1 MAATRYSKKAPGK
14 AAAEPRF
21 PRRRGSF
28 SGPLMFAVAILAAIF
43 VMSVFFRV
51 SDIRV
56 KGNVHYTAD
65 EIIRAS
71 AIEEGDNLFFFDR
84 IAAISRA
91 LSKLPYIEDVSVE
104 RKLPNRVTITVAES
118 TALAYLELGD
128 EQWTL
133 DHRCKVLG
141 KAAEGETET
150 LIPVVGIKPGT
161 LMIGE
166 QMETE
171 DHDVERVEY
180 LAAILAQIEARGLT
194 EGVRE
199 IDFSNPH
206 SPEISY
212 ADKYTLV
219 LGREEGLEHKFGMF
233 VTVLERLK
241 PGDIGVIDVSD
252 GVVAHFSPN

>member
-1 MAATRYSKKAPGK
+1 MAATRYSRKPAHRP
-14 AAAEPRF
+14 AAENRPK
-21 PRRRGSF
+21 RRA
-28 SGPLMFAVAILAAIF
+28 SGFGGPVMFAVAILAAIF

-51 SDIRV
+51 SDIQV
-56 KGNVHYTAD
+56 KGNVHYTAT
-65 EIIRAS
+65 EVIRAS

-104 RKLPNRVTITVAES
+104 RKLPNKVILTIQES

-141 KAAEGETET
+141 KAAEGETES

-171 DHDVERVEY
+171 DHDEARVEY
-180 LAAILAQIEARGLT
+180 LAAILDQIEGRGLT
-194 EGVRE
+194 EGVGQ
-199 IDFSNPH
+199 IDFSDPN
-206 SPEISY
+206 SPEVSY
-212 ADKYTLV
+212 GNKYTLV
-219 LGREEGLEHKFGMF
+219 LGREERLEHKFGMF
-233 VTVLERLK
+233 VSVLGQLK
-241 PGDIGVIDVSD
+241 PGDVGVIDVSD
-252 GVVAHFSPN
+252 GVTAFFSPN